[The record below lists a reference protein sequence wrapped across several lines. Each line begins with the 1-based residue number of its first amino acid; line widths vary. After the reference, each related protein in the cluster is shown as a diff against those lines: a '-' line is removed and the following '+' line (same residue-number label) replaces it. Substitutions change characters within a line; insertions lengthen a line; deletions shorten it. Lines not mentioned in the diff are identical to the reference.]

1 MYRILFVDDD
11 TDLLEAAKQYFSSP
25 QYEICCCGTGIEA
38 LKFMQSMRLDA
49 IVLDLRLPDMDGFE
63 VCRSAREHTNAP
75 ILILSNYG
83 EVDNRIL
90 GLRSGADDFLCKPFS
105 FEELQLRIELRI
117 QGRYENRPAGQLV
130 FEDLVIDS
138 GKMAVYW
145 KEKCELLTP
154 IEFDILYL
162 LASHPERI
170 FTYPQIYDAVW
181 KEPINESLHTLQ
193 ARMAELRFKMK
204 QLCDGKS
211 YIETVR
217 KKGYRFR
224 I

>member
-11 TDLLEAAKQYFSSP
+11 TELLEAAKQYFIPLRYDVFCSA
-25 QYEICCCGTGIEA
+25 TGKDA
-38 LKFMQSMRLDA
+38 LRFMQSMRLDA
-49 IVLDLRLPDMDGFE
+49 IILDLRLPDMEGME
-63 VCRSAREHTNAP
+63 ICRKAREFTNAP
-75 ILILSNYG
+75 LLILSNYG

-90 GLRSGADDFLCKPFS
+90 GLKSGADDFLCKPFS
-105 FEELQLRIELRI
+105 FEELKLRIDLRI

-130 FEDLVIDS
+130 FGDLMIDS

-145 KEKCELLTP
+145 GKQYELLTV

-162 LASHPERI
+162 LASHPGRI
-170 FTYPQIYDAVW
+170 FTYSQIYDAVW

-204 QLCDGKS
+204 KLCNGKS
-211 YIETVR
+211 FIETVR
-217 KKGYRFR
+217 KKGYRFK